1 MLIGNKCDLE
11 SKREVSFQEGKEF
24 AEGNGMKFIETSAKT
39 DQKFSEAFESF
50 VDGII
55 SSMENELKKK
65 NEENNNNKEDIEKKN
80 KELTKKIEEYK
91 ELNNKKD
98 EELKQKMILIEN
110 LLQKNGALI
119 NENEQLNNN
128 YNN

>member
-1 MLIGNKCDLE
+1 MLVGNKCDLE

-24 AEGNGMKFIETSAKT
+24 AEQNGMKFIETSAKT

-55 SSMENELKKK
+55 SSMEKELNKS
-65 NEENNNNKEDIEKKN
+65 NEENKEDIEKKN

-110 LLQKNGALI
+110 LLQKNRDLI

>member
-1 MLIGNKCDLE
+1 MLVGNKCDLE

-24 AEGNGMKFIETSAKT
+24 AEQNGMKFIETSAKT

-91 ELNNKKD
+91 ELNNKTN

-110 LLQKNGALI
+110 LLQKNRDLI

>member
-55 SSMENELKKK
+55 SSMENELNKS

-91 ELNNKKD
+91 ELNNKTN